1 MSGATASKGAADKRR
16 RLTREEKREQ
26 TRERL
31 LEAAERVFMRR
42 GFQNS
47 SVEEISAEAG
57 YTRGAF
63 YSNFSSKEELFIQL
77 LHARVF
83 DGYREIL
90 MRTPQD
96 ATPREQLHWGAEQA
110 AAVQDSDDGNPTLF
124 QLWFECLLQATR
136 DEEFRKLAATFWSG
150 NRALVAENFRRV
162 YAERGLELP
171 LDAKALSIGMTALD
185 IGLAVQHLVDPEEV
199 TLDLYPKLY
208 ELLFGDLV
216 DPV

>member
-1 MSGATASKGAADKRR
+1 VAGTKAPPKR
-16 RLTREEKREQ
+16 LNREEKRAQ

-31 LEAAERVFMRR
+31 LEAAERVFARR
-42 GFQNS
+42 GFQGS

-63 YSNFSSKEELFIQL
+63 YSNFSSKGEVFIEL

-83 DGYREIL
+83 DGYREML
-90 MRTPQD
+90 VQAPRD
-96 ATPREQLHWGAEQA
+96 APPREQLRWGAEQA
-110 AAVQDSDDGNPTLF
+110 AAVQDSEDGDPTLF

-162 YAERGLELP
+162 YGERGIDLP
-171 LDAKALSIGMTALD
+171 LDADHLSTAMTALD
-185 IGLAVQHLVDPEEV
+185 IGLAVQHLVDPDQV
-199 TLDLYPKLY
+199 TLDLYPRLY

-216 DPV
+216 DPS